1 MPKIGNEEV
10 DSYDVVVKLFPFMY
24 HEKGKPL
31 TEEEI
36 KQYVKEDIAD
46 LLIDA
51 EIESI
56 EKTT

>member
-10 DSYDVVVKLFPFMY
+10 DSYEVIVKLFPSMY
-24 HEKGKPL
+24 CEQGKPP

-36 KQYVKEDIAD
+36 KQYIKEDIAD
-46 LLIDA
+46 LIMDA

-56 EKTT
+56 KKV

>member
-1 MPKIGNEEV
+1 MPKIGGEEV

-24 HEKGKPL
+24 CGKGKAL

-36 KQYVKEDIAD
+36 KQYVKEDITD
-46 LLIDA
+46 LIADA

-56 EKTT
+56 KKV

>member
-10 DSYDVVVKLFPFMY
+10 DSYDVVIKLFPSMY
-24 HEKGKPL
+24 CEKGKTL

-46 LLIDA
+46 LIVDA

-56 EKTT
+56 EKN